1 MKMKIWI
8 EEAMKEMVEEVEK
21 NEPMP
26 KHWKRSV
33 LLFCLLS
40 AVCFQTGLA
49 LSVARIWSILI
60 QVVLMIMLVMLVGV
74 DGMVTMM
81 TTMKIMTMMK
91 KKINCCNYGAGQI
104 ALLLPH
110 YYMLQSEKD

>member
-26 KHWKRSV
+26 KHWKRNV

-40 AVCFQTGLA
+40 AFLLPTGVYVLAKNVTAAGDRCAFFIAIGIVC
-49 LSVARIWSILI
+49 S
-60 QVVLMIMLVMLVGV
+60 MLVGV
-74 DGMVTMM
+74 VLI
-81 TTMKIMTMMK
+81 KCCLYAKRIMNK
-91 KKINCCNYGAGQI
+91 SNN
-104 ALLLPH
+104 
-110 YYMLQSEKD
+110 

>member
-26 KHWKRSV
+26 KHWKRNV

-40 AVCFQTGLA
+40 AVCFQTGLLVLA
-49 LSVARIWSILI
+49 KNSIASADRSPLFI
-60 QVVLMIMLVMLVGV
+60 AIGIVCSMLVGV
-74 DGMVTMM
+74 VLIKCCLYAKRIMNKSNNL
-81 TTMKIMTMMK
+81 KIR
-91 KKINCCNYGAGQI
+91 
-104 ALLLPH
+104 
-110 YYMLQSEKD
+110 

>member
-40 AVCFQTGLA
+40 AVCFQTGLLVLAKTA
-49 LSVARIWSILI
+49 LPPADSPLFIATGIVCS
-60 QVVLMIMLVMLVGV
+60 MLVGV
-74 DGMVTMM
+74 VLI
-81 TTMKIMTMMK
+81 KCCLYAKRIMNK
-91 KKINCCNYGAGQI
+91 SNN
-104 ALLLPH
+104 
-110 YYMLQSEKD
+110 

>member
-40 AVCFQTGLA
+40 AVCFQTGLLVLAKNGIASLIEALFSLQLA
-49 LSVARIWSILI
+49 LSVLCWWEL
-60 QVVLMIMLVMLVGV
+60 
-74 DGMVTMM
+74 
-81 TTMKIMTMMK
+81 
-91 KKINCCNYGAGQI
+91 C
-104 ALLLPH
+104 
-110 YYMLQSEKD
+110 

>member
-33 LLFCLLS
+33 LLF
-40 AVCFQTGLA
+40 
-49 LSVARIWSILI
+49 
-60 QVVLMIMLVMLVGV
+60 
-74 DGMVTMM
+74 
-81 TTMKIMTMMK
+81 
-91 KKINCCNYGAGQI
+91 
-104 ALLLPH
+104 
-110 YYMLQSEKD
+110 

>member
-33 LLFCLLS
+33 LRGRNL
-40 AVCFQTGLA
+40 
-49 LSVARIWSILI
+49 
-60 QVVLMIMLVMLVGV
+60 
-74 DGMVTMM
+74 
-81 TTMKIMTMMK
+81 
-91 KKINCCNYGAGQI
+91 NCV
-104 ALLLPH
+104 
-110 YYMLQSEKD
+110 S

>member
-40 AVCFQTGLA
+40 AVCFQTGL
-49 LSVARIWSILI
+49 L
-60 QVVLMIMLVMLVGV
+60 VLAKKGIASADRSPLFIATGIVCSMLVEVVLVGV
-74 DGMVTMM
+74 VLIKCCLYAKRIMNKSNNL
-81 TTMKIMTMMK
+81 KIR
-91 KKINCCNYGAGQI
+91 
-104 ALLLPH
+104 
-110 YYMLQSEKD
+110 

>member
-40 AVCFQTGLA
+40 AVCFQTGL
-49 LSVARIWSILI
+49 W
-60 QVVLMIMLVMLVGV
+60 VL
-74 DGMVTMM
+74 
-81 TTMKIMTMMK
+81 
-91 KKINCCNYGAGQI
+91 A
-104 ALLLPH
+104 
-110 YYMLQSEKD
+110 

>member
-33 LLFCLLS
+33 LLFCLFVFRRDFWCWQKTALLPLIEALFS
-40 AVCFQTGLA
+40 LQLA
-49 LSVARIWSILI
+49 LSVLCWWEL
-60 QVVLMIMLVMLVGV
+60 
-74 DGMVTMM
+74 
-81 TTMKIMTMMK
+81 
-91 KKINCCNYGAGQI
+91 C
-104 ALLLPH
+104 
-110 YYMLQSEKD
+110 

>member
-26 KHWKRSV
+26 KHWKRNV

-40 AVCFQTGLA
+40 AVCFQTGLWVLAKNGHLLPLIEVLFSLQLA
-49 LSVARIWSILI
+49 LSVLCWWEL
-60 QVVLMIMLVMLVGV
+60 
-74 DGMVTMM
+74 
-81 TTMKIMTMMK
+81 
-91 KKINCCNYGAGQI
+91 C
-104 ALLLPH
+104 
-110 YYMLQSEKD
+110 

>member
-1 MKMKIWI
+1 MRATLRATQLVVIIIVIRNFITWPFSSTIRTNIIHAI
-8 EEAMKEMVEEVEK
+8 EI
-21 NEPMP
+21 
-26 KHWKRSV
+26 
-33 LLFCLLS
+33 
-40 AVCFQTGLA
+40 G
-49 LSVARIWSILI
+49 ILI

-81 TTMKIMTMMK
+81 TTMKIMTMMM
-91 KKINCCNYGAGQI
+91 KINYCNYGTGQI

>member
-33 LLFCLLS
+33 RCSACCRPFVFRRDFWCWQKTALLPLIEALFSL
-40 AVCFQTGLA
+40 QLA
-49 LSVARIWSILI
+49 LSVLCWWEL
-60 QVVLMIMLVMLVGV
+60 
-74 DGMVTMM
+74 
-81 TTMKIMTMMK
+81 
-91 KKINCCNYGAGQI
+91 C
-104 ALLLPH
+104 
-110 YYMLQSEKD
+110 

>member
-26 KHWKRSV
+26 KHWKRNV

-40 AVCFQTGLA
+40 AVCFRRDFGCWQKTALLPLIEVLFSLQLA
-49 LSVARIWSILI
+49 LSVLCWWEL
-60 QVVLMIMLVMLVGV
+60 
-74 DGMVTMM
+74 
-81 TTMKIMTMMK
+81 
-91 KKINCCNYGAGQI
+91 C
-104 ALLLPH
+104 
-110 YYMLQSEKD
+110 

>member
-40 AVCFQTGLA
+40 AADRSPLFIATGIVC
-49 LSVARIWSILI
+49 S
-60 QVVLMIMLVMLVGV
+60 MLVGV
-74 DGMVTMM
+74 VLI
-81 TTMKIMTMMK
+81 KCCLYAKRIMNK
-91 KKINCCNYGAGQI
+91 SNN
-104 ALLLPH
+104 
-110 YYMLQSEKD
+110 

>member
-33 LLFCLLS
+33 LLFVGRLFS
-40 AVCFQTGLA
+40 DGTFGVGKKRHCF
-49 LSVARIWSILI
+49 R
-60 QVVLMIMLVMLVGV
+60 
-74 DGMVTMM
+74 
-81 TTMKIMTMMK
+81 
-91 KKINCCNYGAGQI
+91 
-104 ALLLPH
+104 
-110 YYMLQSEKD
+110 

>member
-26 KHWKRSV
+26 KHWKRNV

-40 AVCFQTGLA
+40 AVCFQTGLLV
-49 LSVARIWSILI
+49 LSLI
-60 QVVLMIMLVMLVGV
+60 HI
-74 DGMVTMM
+74 
-81 TTMKIMTMMK
+81 
-91 KKINCCNYGAGQI
+91 
-104 ALLLPH
+104 
-110 YYMLQSEKD
+110 

>member
-26 KHWKRSV
+26 KHWKRNV

-40 AVCFQTGLA
+40 AVCFQKTALLPLIEVLFSLQLA
-49 LSVARIWSILI
+49 LSVLCWWEL
-60 QVVLMIMLVMLVGV
+60 
-74 DGMVTMM
+74 
-81 TTMKIMTMMK
+81 
-91 KKINCCNYGAGQI
+91 C
-104 ALLLPH
+104 
-110 YYMLQSEKD
+110 

>member
-26 KHWKRSV
+26 KHWKRNV

-40 AVCFQTGLA
+40 DGTFSVGKKRHCF
-49 LSVARIWSILI
+49 R
-60 QVVLMIMLVMLVGV
+60 
-74 DGMVTMM
+74 
-81 TTMKIMTMMK
+81 
-91 KKINCCNYGAGQI
+91 
-104 ALLLPH
+104 
-110 YYMLQSEKD
+110 

>member
-26 KHWKRSV
+26 KHWKRNV

-40 AVCFQTGLA
+40 AVCFQTGL
-49 LSVARIWSILI
+49 W
-60 QVVLMIMLVMLVGV
+60 VLEAVI
-74 DGMVTMM
+74 
-81 TTMKIMTMMK
+81 
-91 KKINCCNYGAGQI
+91 
-104 ALLLPH
+104 
-110 YYMLQSEKD
+110 